1 MDNCLFLASALQVAT
16 LSAVGCLD
24 LGSLGRPREVVELAL
39 EWSLDR
45 GRAVSLMSLTFGPI
59 LSWTLVTL
67 GPSLS
72 RMFKTLGPSLSN
84 TSGEGL
90 RGWLG
95 GSANVALNVTEDC
108 SASLTR
114 RSGAG

>member
-1 MDNCLFLASALQVAT
+1 MDNCLFLASALHAAT

-24 LGSLGRPREVVELAL
+24 LGSLGRPRGVVELAL
-39 EWSLDR
+39 EWSFDR
-45 GRAVSLMSLTFGPI
+45 GSVVPLMFLTFGPS
-59 LSWTLVTL
+59 LSWMLVTL

-90 RGWLG
+90 RGWPG

-114 RSGAG
+114 RSGNG